1 MSYVFAAPGQV
12 VLPVA
17 GSTDLFPVRRV
28 YCVGRNYAD
37 HAREMGHSGR
47 EAPFFF
53 GKPADAVLPIA
64 DGAAAS
70 IDYPGRTS
78 DLHYEAELVVA
89 IGARGAAVPAAQAAR
104 LIWGYAVGLDLTR
117 RDLQA
122 QAKQQ
127 GRPWD
132 VAKGFDHS
140 APVSTVKPVQATGL
154 LEQAHLWLDHNGQ
167 RRQDGNIRDMIWNV
181 GEIIEHLSGYFAL
194 APGDLIFTGTP
205 AGVGAVGPGDTL
217 RAGVDG
223 VARITLTIGAA
234 AERPADGA

>member
-12 VLPVA
+12 ALPVA
-17 GSTDLFPVRRV
+17 GSADLFPVRRI

-53 GKPADAVLPIA
+53 AKPADAVLPA
-64 DGAAAS
+64 AEGAGAVLA
-70 IDYPGRTS
+70 YPAHTN
-78 DLHYEAELVVA
+78 DLQYEAEFVVA
-89 IGARGAAVPAAQAAR
+89 IGARGAFVPAAQAAR
-104 LIWGYAVGLDLTR
+104 LIWGYGVGLDLTR
-117 RDLQA
+117 RDQQA

-140 APVSTVKPVQATGL
+140 APVSAIKPVTACGL

-167 RRQDGNIRDMIWNV
+167 RRQDSDIRNMIWSVN
-181 GEIIEHLSGYFAL
+181 EIIEHLSGYFAL

-205 AGVGAVGPGDTL
+205 AGVAAVRPGDTL

-223 VARITLTIGAA
+223 VARLALEIAPALDAPAA
-234 AERPADGA
+234 A